1 MESSDDIFKLQLITL
16 FDSLSFGLI
25 YAFLPPYMIVLG
37 GDNVTCGILA
47 VTTLLAQ
54 LLSAD
59 IVRDLVN
66 FQGRKA
72 ALYSILNVAGV
83 CHALLFVTN
92 SIWFTIFAR
101 CIFAATNQT
110 SSILKTMILKRTPA
124 DDIQFQL
131 MTFHIITSAGYLI
144 GPIVAGCLFDVS
156 FAISCFLAA
165 FLTIVSIG
173 ILTFVKDIDDGPVEG
188 SDLAVF
194 QRAAQTVKSSVAEF
208 NNSSYETNWDVMTI
222 KYCFSASTSIF
233 FSKFTQILKHNYE
246 SDSVAIGYTT
256 SYMNALMFI
265 GIYCSERLKKKLTN
279 IPPNLLLNY
288 SFAVLLIS
296 SLLACYSPAY
306 VLYAL
311 LCIPVVLSRTLIF
324 DLWEDILT
332 ERNNNDLK
340 KTNES
345 ISVGAGLTVPIMFGV
360 VCNQIGHHAVVLFS
374 VLPLVASLVIINR
387 QMSSKVTKTE

>member
-1 MESSDDIFKLQLITL
+1 
-16 FDSLSFGLI
+16 
-25 YAFLPPYMIVLG
+25 MIVLG